1 MMMMMMHTPLPVQHL
16 SSSSSSLN
24 ISTKRTAGSGSEAKS
39 IFTGSPKLVLTTFS
53 NNRTRRRR
61 KEGGGRARAL
71 AADRNN
77 NNNNS
82 VDKAVLHIERKQQQ
96 PRSIDT
102 LRKEALGQLSSTTIS
117 TKGTELTGKK
127 FAGFI
132 AVPSQAQ
139 ANSRS
144 FIAEYCRNINHG
156 SQAAFSFGGILLAAS
171 LVKIKNVLD
180 TPSRTY
186 VQGENTVGNEY
197 DAWTKEEILEY
208 YWGEHIHLGYYND
221 DDLAKGAG
229 TLLGHKVKDFIEAK
243 EDFVDEMF
251 KFSKAEKSKVTSV
264 LDVGCG
270 IGGASRRL
278 ASVCVGS
285 GAQVTGITL
294 SQEQAKRANDLAK
307 SQNIPNAKF
316 EVMDAL
322 NMSFADNSF
331 DLVWAC
337 ESGEHMPD
345 KKKYVEEMMRVL
357 KPGGSLVLATWCQRE
372 TPPELTKVE
381 KSQLQF
387 LYDEWAHPY
396 FISIQE
402 YGRLVETC
410 NPGAAVTLDDWTKQT
425 IVSWR
430 HSIWA
435 GVYDPLP
442 VFTRPKIWYK
452 TLRDIICL
460 ERMQRAFKR
469 KLMVYGMMRVV
480 KK

>member
-1 MMMMMMHTPLPVQHL
+1 MINDQSVRILNRSNFINSISTRSSKK
-16 SSSSSSLN
+16 SSSSSS
-24 ISTKRTAGSGSEAKS
+24 SSSS
-39 IFTGSPKLVLTTFS
+39 II
-53 NNRTRRRR
+53 NNS
-61 KEGGGRARAL
+61 
-71 AADRNN
+71 NN
-77 NNNNS
+77 NNNNNTNRTKRTES
-82 VDKAVLHIERKQQQ
+82 NDNRISIETLKA
-96 PRSIDT
+96 
-102 LRKEALGQLSSTTIS
+102 EALGQLSTTATE
-117 TKGTELTGKK
+117 TKKPLLLLMNNGKK
-127 FAGFI
+127 VGGFLS
-132 AVPSQAQ
+132 VPSNEQVKSQ
-139 ANSRS
+139 S
-144 FIAEYCRNINHG
+144 FVAEYCRTIDHG
-156 SQAAFSFGGILLAAS
+156 RQIIYSCGGIILALSLLK
-171 LVKIKNVLD
+171 VKNVLD

-186 VQGENTVGNEY
+186 VEGANTVGNEY

-208 YWGEHIHLGYYND
+208 YWGEHIHLGYYRD
-221 DDLAKGAG
+221 EDLAKGAR

-251 KFSKAEKSKVTSV
+251 KFSKAEKSDIKTV

-278 ASVCVGS
+278 ASSCIGS
-285 GAQVTGITL
+285 GAKITGITL
-294 SQEQAKRANDLAK
+294 SQEQAKRANELAK
-307 SQNIPNAKF
+307 NQNIPNANF
-316 EVMDAL
+316 QVMDAL
-322 NMSFADNSF
+322 NMSFDDNSF

-345 KKKYVEEMMRVL
+345 KKKYVDEMMRVL
-357 KPGGSLVLATWCQRE
+357 KPGGTLVLATWCQRE
-372 TPPELTKVE
+372 TPPALTKDE
-381 KSQLQF
+381 QSRLQF

-396 FISIQE
+396 FISIEE
-402 YGRLVETC
+402 YGRLVERA
-410 NPGAAVTLDDWTKQT
+410 NPGANVALDDWTKQT

>member
-1 MMMMMMHTPLPVQHL
+1 MRSLLQITITSQPSFIFPH
-16 SSSSSSLN
+16 SSSSSSSN
-24 ISTKRTAGSGSEAKS
+24 AKNP
-39 IFTGSPKLVLTTFS
+39 ILTTFS
-53 NNRTRRRR
+53 KNRRRQRTRRRR
-61 KEGGGRARAL
+61 NGTVAVTAAL
-71 AADRNN
+71 RGADRNN
-77 NNNNS
+77 NTENKSNNNN
-82 VDKAVLHIERKQQQ
+82 VIQIEQKQQNDSNLK
-96 PRSIDT
+96 PLSIDT
-102 LRKEALGQLSSTTIS
+102 LQSEALGQLSSSSSS
-117 TKGTELTGKK
+117 TTELTGKK

-132 AVPSQAQ
+132 AVPSHAQ

-144 FIAEYCRNINHG
+144 FIAEYCRNINHAL
-156 SQAAFSFGGILLAAS
+156 QAAYSFGGILLAAS
-171 LVKIKNVLD
+171 LVKFKNVLD

-186 VQGENTVGNEY
+186 VEGENTVGNEY

-221 DDLAKGAG
+221 EDLAKGAG

-278 ASVCVGS
+278 ASKCIGNE
-285 GAQVTGITL
+285 AQVTGITL
-294 SQEQAKRANDLAK
+294 SREQAKRANELAK

-345 KKKYVEEMMRVL
+345 KKKYVEEMIRVL
-357 KPGGSLVLATWCQRE
+357 KPGGTLVLATWCQRE
-372 TPPELTKVE
+372 TPPALTKVE

-402 YGRLVETC
+402 YGRLVEAC
-410 NPGAAVTLDDWTKQT
+410 NPGATVTLDDWTKQT

-469 KLMVYGMMRVV
+469 KLMIYGMMRVV

>member
-1 MMMMMMHTPLPVQHL
+1 
-16 SSSSSSLN
+16 
-24 ISTKRTAGSGSEAKS
+24 
-39 IFTGSPKLVLTTFS
+39 
-53 NNRTRRRR
+53 
-61 KEGGGRARAL
+61 
-71 AADRNN
+71 
-77 NNNNS
+77 
-82 VDKAVLHIERKQQQ
+82 
-96 PRSIDT
+96 
-102 LRKEALGQLSSTTIS
+102 
-117 TKGTELTGKK
+117 
-127 FAGFI
+127 
-132 AVPSQAQ
+132 VPSQAQ

-345 KKKYVEEMMRVL
+345 KKKYVSEMMRVL

-402 YGRLVETC
+402 YGRLVEAC